1 VADRRYGAGDPDAPL
16 FVISVAAEMTGMH
29 PQTLRTYD
37 RLGLVC
43 PGRSTGRGRRY
54 SARDVETLREV
65 QRLSQDEGINL
76 AGVKRILELGDRVEA
91 LRSRL
96 AEMHDE
102 LETARAEAARREQAL
117 RASYRR
123 DLVPVEHG
131 NVVLWR
137 RR

>member
-1 VADRRYGAGDPDAPL
+1 MAEQRFGAGDPDAPV

-37 RLGLVC
+37 RLGLVS
-43 PGRSTGRGRRY
+43 PGRATGRGRRY

-76 AGVKRILELGDRVEA
+76 AGVKRILELGDRVAA

-96 AEMHDE
+96 AEMQAE
-102 LETARAEAARREQAL
+102 LAAERAESVRREEAL

-123 DLVPVEHG
+123 DLVPLEHG
-131 NVVLWR
+131 SMVLWR